1 MAVFTRYDGKVGTT
15 PDTPGTLVTH
25 GPVMTG
31 ITSGSSGIIY

>member
-31 ITSGSSGIIY
+31 ITSGRPGIIY